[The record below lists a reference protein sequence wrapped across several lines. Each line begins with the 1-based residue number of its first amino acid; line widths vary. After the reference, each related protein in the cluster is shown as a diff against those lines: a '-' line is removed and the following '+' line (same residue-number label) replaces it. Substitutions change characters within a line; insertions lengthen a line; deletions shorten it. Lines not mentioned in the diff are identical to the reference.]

1 MEKLEQFQLYLLR
14 EGLAPATIE
23 KDVVILK
30 RLMQLE
36 VLAGDKID
44 GFLLSQLQ
52 KGRAPGYLNNIVK
65 ACHTWGAFIEDPLFE
80 KIKFFKPKESNK
92 STLSD
97 AEIQAF
103 LALPK
108 PKQSKPERYAMWN
121 LFFKIMAFS
130 GMRAGEVANLSVTS
144 LDFGRGVFILDK
156 TKTTPRLVPIAP
168 ALSGDLISY
177 IGKLSGELLFV
188 IDGKTITKGK
198 WGEHFQVRIRRLN
211 IKRPHL
217 STHSLRHSFIT
228 RLLSEDI
235 NMFKVQRI
243 VGHKNIETTN
253 HYTHLITKDL
263 QIAIGKDPLARQSL
277 TYQER
282 FMQFREG
289 VRKLLESFTLSPEE
303 EKQMLK
309 DLSTYF

>member
-1 MEKLEQFQLYLLR
+1 MERLEQFQLYLVR

-36 VLAGDKID
+36 VLAGDKIE
-44 GFLLSQLQ
+44 GFLLSEYQ
-52 KGRAPGYLNNIVK
+52 KGRAPAYLNNYII
-65 ACHTWGAFIEDPLFE
+65 AARNWGKFTGTNDFH
-80 KIKFFKPKESNK
+80 KIKLFKVKEQNK
-92 STLSD
+92 ATLSD
-97 AEIQAF
+97 AEIEAF
-103 LALPK
+103 LAVPK
-108 PKQSKPERYAMWN
+108 PKQAKPKRYQMWN
-121 LFFKIMAFS
+121 LFFKTMAYS

-144 LDFGRGVFILDK
+144 LDFGRGVFVLDR
-156 TKTTPRLVPIAP
+156 TKTTSRLVPIAP
-168 ALSGDLISY
+168 ALLHDLTAY
-177 IGKLSGELLFV
+177 TQKLSGELLFT
-188 IDGKTITKGK
+188 IDGKVVDKNK
-198 WGEHFQVRIRRLN
+198 WNEHFQMRIRRLG

-228 RLLSEDI
+228 RMLSEDV

-263 QIAIGKDPLARQSL
+263 QIAIAKDPLSRQSL

-282 FMQFREG
+282 FKQFREG
-289 VRKLLESFTLSPEE
+289 VRALLINFALTPEE
-303 EKQMLK
+303 EKEMLK
-309 DLSTYF
+309 NLI